1 MNLSLPA
8 HIQKLIEERVRS
20 GRYSTPED
28 VVVAAIA
35 SLDLQESSADFES
48 GELERLLD
56 EGEQSGKPIDAD
68 DVFREV
74 RALRER
80 HQTRAG

>member
-1 MNLSLPA
+1 
-8 HIQKLIEERVRS
+8 
-20 GRYSTPED
+20 
-28 VVVAAIA
+28 
-35 SLDLQESSADFES
+35 
-48 GELERLLD
+48 LLD